1 MDNKKGGFQV
11 IINRVKM
18 SDVSGIRE
26 SGSNFGPVKCQMIQ
40 PWKAQLAGL
49 IVHLMGHF
57 EVKALD

>member
-1 MDNKKGGFQV
+1 
-11 IINRVKM
+11 M